1 MTAAPI
7 RVMGIVNVTPDS
19 FSDGGAFLDLQA
31 AVDHARFLI
40 ESGADIIDIG
50 GESTRPFADPVSLS
64 EELERTIPLIR
75 AIRDFSAIPISIDT
89 HKAEV
94 ARQALA
100 AGASVINDITALQGD
115 PEMLAVV
122 ADSSAEV
129 ILMHMQGTPDTMQVD
144 PRYDDVVGEIYAFL
158 EQRLQALDNA
168 GIDLARIIVDPGIG
182 FGKRLQHNLSLLKHI
197 DRFADLGRP
206 VLLGHSR
213 KRFLGDI
220 TGCAAPQRDLATAVV
235 SALCLSK
242 KISLVRVHDVAAT
255 KQALR
260 IAQAISEA
268 D

>member
-1 MTAAPI
+1 MNVAPI

-19 FSDGGAFLDLQA
+19 FSDGGAFFNVQA

-50 GESTRPFADPVSLS
+50 GESTRPFAAPVNLS
-64 EELERTIPLIR
+64 EELARTIPLIK

-89 HKAEV
+89 RKAEV

-100 AGASVINDITALQGD
+100 AGASLINDITALQAD
-115 PEMLAVV
+115 PDMLAVV

-129 ILMHMQGTPDTMQVD
+129 IIMHMQGTPDTMQVD
-144 PRYDDVVGEIYAFL
+144 PRYDDVVSEIYTFL
-158 EQRLQALDNA
+158 DQRLSALASA
-168 GIDLARIIVDPGIG
+168 GIDLARVIVDPGIG
-182 FGKRLQHNLSLLKHI
+182 FGKRLDHNLSLIKHI
-197 DRFADLGRP
+197 DRFAELGRP

-213 KRFLGDI
+213 KRFLGDL
-220 TGCAAPQRDLATAVV
+220 TGCAAPERDVATAVV

-242 KISLVRVHDVAAT
+242 KVSLFRVHDVAAT

-268 D
+268 V